1 MSSITYIKIGDATCV
16 LQKLAVLQS
25 EIFFS
30 NKKKKKKSYYFFS
43 KNLYECVQ
51 NLKTFQ
57 TLLKVFFSDK
67 YFTSWFFA
75 LS

>member
-30 NKKKKKKSYYFFS
+30 NKKKKKNHIIFFPKIYMS
-43 KNLYECVQ
+43 
-51 NLKTFQ
+51 
-57 TLLKVFFSDK
+57 VFRI
-67 YFTSWFFA
+67 
-75 LS
+75 